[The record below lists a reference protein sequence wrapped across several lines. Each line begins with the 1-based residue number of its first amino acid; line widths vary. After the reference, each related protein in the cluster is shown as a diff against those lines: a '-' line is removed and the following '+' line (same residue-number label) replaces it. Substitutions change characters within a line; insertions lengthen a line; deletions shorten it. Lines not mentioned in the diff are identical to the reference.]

1 MICKPTPMWFE
12 IIMLSESSLAQK
24 NEYCMISLMCV
35 SDRINLLE
43 INTESK
49 MILVEIGY
57 EEGLIN
63 RN

>member
-1 MICKPTPMWFE
+1 MICKSPPMGFE
-12 IIMLSESSLAQK
+12 VIMLSKSSRAQK